1 VKVILDTHAILWWLS
16 DSRQLSREAR
26 NAIAT
31 ADRVWVSAA
40 SGWEV
45 AVKKTTGRLRVS
57 EPLAVTVAAD
67 NFTELP
73 FTLRHAEELER
84 LPRHHGDP
92 FDRIL
97 VAQARV
103 ESAIIVTHDR
113 TFEKYGVA
121 IIWT

>member
-1 VKVILDTHAILWWLS
+1 MKLILDTHAVLWWLS
-16 DSRQLSREAR
+16 DDRKLSREAR
-26 NAIAT
+26 SGIAT
-31 ADRVWVSAA
+31 AERVWVSAA

-45 AVKKTTGRLRVS
+45 AAKKARGRLRVS
-57 EPLAVTVAAD
+57 EPLWVTVATD

-97 VAQARV
+97 LAQARV
-103 ESAIIVTHDR
+103 ESAIVVTHDR
-113 TFEKYGVA
+113 AFERYGVP

>member
-1 VKVILDTHAILWWLS
+1 VKVILDTHAILWWLN
-16 DSRQLSREAR
+16 DSRQLRREAR

-45 AVKKTTGRLRVS
+45 AVKKTRGRLRVS

-103 ESAIIVTHDR
+103 ESAIVVTHDR
-113 TFEKYGVA
+113 VFEKYGVA

>member
-1 VKVILDTHAILWWLS
+1 
-16 DSRQLSREAR
+16 
-26 NAIAT
+26 
-31 ADRVWVSAA
+31 
-40 SGWEV
+40 
-45 AVKKTTGRLRVS
+45 
-57 EPLAVTVAAD
+57 VTVAAD

-84 LPRHHGDP
+84 LPQHHGDP

-103 ESAIIVTHDR
+103 ESAIVVTRDR
-113 TFEKYGVA
+113 AFEKYGVA

>member
-1 VKVILDTHAILWWLS
+1 MKLILDTHAVLWWLN
-16 DSRQLSREAR
+16 DDRKLSREAR
-26 NAIAT
+26 SGIAT
-31 ADRVWVSAA
+31 AERVWVSAA

-45 AVKKTTGRLRVS
+45 AVKKARGRLRVR
-57 EPLAVTVAAD
+57 EPLWATVAAD

-103 ESAIIVTHDR
+103 ESAIVVTHDR
-113 TFEKYGVA
+113 AFERYGIPV
-121 IIWT
+121 IWT